1 MTPEE
6 QEKLDSLERELEQVR
21 RDRERLEEENAKL
34 RELSRGSGPRPKAR
48 KPDIRVID

>member
-6 QEKLDSLERELEQVR
+6 QERLDSVERELEQVR
-21 RDRERLEEENAKL
+21 RDNERLEEENAKL
-34 RELSRGSGPRPKAR
+34 RELTRRSGPRPKAL